1 MKNKIFLSELN
12 FKIKYANLIGLKFKF
27 STLNKPELFKDWST
41 YKSLTNTFNFFDQ
54 MNFNIFLS
62 SSNKL
67 KKIKHK
73 DLLELP
79 SSAAIY
85 LETKKD
91 FYWLNIRVNKNTPFA
106 EKDIKFL
113 LSLTRLPTLI
123 KRNSSYTDYISY
135 FFLIKSSTDLKYT
148 HEINGISISSSRFY
162 GLNQVCK
169 DLIATEIDLIWV
181 EIHWNRIK
189 APINCPAQDY
199 VYYWHTNFM
208 KLEFFKNI
216 DYISTKIKKKE
227 FIILSKI
234 LPVNYN
240 CVTILFK
247 NSIFFETWKH
257 VFFFCE
263 ELKFNFKYV
272 LINVYKTSWKSI
284 KVLSLQSLLE
294 LSIDKDEVPSILL
307 EASLGFFWLKVT
319 FKGTAHIN
327 LASIKRLLNV
337 DELPTII
344 KPKSYTNSNFC
355 FFLIKSS
362 LEINYLNI
370 SGDVES
376 CCTHKSFEL
385 STESTIVSSNLDLKW
400 IELKSGLHAKNNN
413 LDYIWNDILFG
424 FKYVYY
430 KSINNKSIKITKKE
444 YTALHKNLPVRYE

>member
-1 MKNKIFLSELN
+1 MKNKIFLSKLN
-12 FKIKYANLIGLKFKF
+12 FKIKYANQIGFKFNF
-27 STLNKPELFKDWST
+27 STLNKSELFKDWST
-41 YKSLTNTFNFFDQ
+41 YKSLNNIFNFFDE
-54 MNFNIFLS
+54 MNFNIILS
-62 SSNKL
+62 SSNKW

-73 DLLELP
+73 DLLKLP
-79 SSAAIY
+79 SSTAVH

-91 FYWLNIRVNKNTPFA
+91 FYWLNIRVNKNTLFA
-106 EKDIKFL
+106 ENDIKSL
-113 LSLTRLPTLI
+113 LNLTRLPTII

-148 HEINGISISSSRFY
+148 HQINGIDISSDRFY
-162 GLNQVCK
+162 CLNQVCK
-169 DLIATEIDLIWV
+169 DLISSEIDLIWV
-181 EIHWNRIK
+181 EIHWNRIN

-208 KLEFFKNI
+208 KLKFFKNI

-227 FIILSKI
+227 FITLSKI
-234 LPVNYN
+234 LPVNSN

-247 NSIFFETWKH
+247 NSSFFETWKH
-257 VFFFCE
+257 VFFFCA

-272 LINVYKTSWKSI
+272 LINVYKTPWKSI
-284 KVLSLQSLLE
+284 KVLSLKSLLE
-294 LSIDKDEVPSILL
+294 LSIDKDEVPSIIL

-319 FKGTAHIN
+319 FKNTAHIN
-327 LASIKRLLNV
+327 LAAIKHLLNV

-344 KPKSYTNSNFC
+344 KPNPYKNSKFC

-376 CCTHKSFEL
+376 CCTHKYFEL
-385 STESTIVSSNLDLKW
+385 STESTIISSNLDLKW
-400 IELKSGLHAKNNN
+400 IELKSDLHIKNNS
-413 LDYIWNDILFG
+413 LDYIWNDRLFG
-424 FKYVYY
+424 FKYVFY

-444 YTALHKNLPVRYE
+444 YTSLYKNLPVRYD